1 MPILKQ
7 RGEKMKTM
15 TLIGW
20 LFSLQS
26 NADQKKITDN
36 MLKVSYPD
44 HHLRHNPRK
53 KEKIDESNRGGV
65 RDDDVEGSD
74 TVALPIEI

>member
-1 MPILKQ
+1 
-7 RGEKMKTM
+7 MKKTI
-15 TLIGW
+15 IGW
-20 LFSLQS
+20 LFSLLS
-26 NADQKKITDN
+26 DDEQKEITDN

-65 RDDDVEGSD
+65 PGAQEAGSD
-74 TVALPIEI
+74 TVSLPLTKAQVPGEAV